1 MLPRLTSAVRFSYDG
16 PMCYSAQIRREWK
29 TFCSRLGVRIPL
41 SEYVDLYWTRA
52 HGQRVLLPKSLESL
66 FDDPR
71 DDEQRRGREALE
83 TYATQRA
90 GEIERELFALRQR
103 IAEADR
109 KLAANPSKSAAESR
123 RIAQDKTAQRLA
135 WLADLRRTASE
146 IKDARIY
153 PGWHV
158 PVIVREQGEKVLR
171 PMRYQC
177 RPAGKPASYD
187 LKYPGTYNARRDALG
202 GFWKGQ
208 FGVSHGVLAASSF
221 FENVRRE
228 DGSNVVLEFS
238 PQGLDEMLIAC
249 LWSRW
254 EAPGEAPL
262 LSFAV
267 ITDEPPPEIAAA
279 GHDRCV
285 IPLKPEH
292 LDAWLDPQGDLA
304 AMQAILDDRERPVYG
319 WRMAA

>member
-1 MLPRLTSAVRFSYDG
+1 
-16 PMCYSAQIRREWK
+16 MCYSAQIRREWK

-52 HGQRVLLPKSLESL
+52 EGQRVLLPQSLDRL

-71 DDEQRRGREALE
+71 DDEARRGREAVE
-83 TYATQRA
+83 AWRSRRT
-90 GEIERELFALRQR
+90 GEIEQELFELRQR
-103 IAEADR
+103 VAEAER
-109 KLAANPSKSAAESR
+109 KLAIKPTKSATESR
-123 RIAQDKTAQRLA
+123 RIAQDKTTQRLA
-135 WLADLRRTASE
+135 WLADLRRTEPAP
-146 IKDARIY
+146 KDARLY
-153 PGWHV
+153 PGWHA
-158 PVIVREQGEKVLR
+158 PVIAREGGEKVLK

-177 RPAGKPASYD
+177 RPAGKPAFYD
-187 LKYPGTYNARRDALG
+187 VKYPGTYNARRDALG

-208 FGVSHGVLAASSF
+208 FGVSHGVLVASSF
-221 FENVRRE
+221 YENVRRE

-238 PQGLDEMLIAC
+238 PEGLDEMLIAC

-254 EAPGEAPL
+254 EAPGAAPGEAPL
-262 LSFAV
+262 VSFAV

-292 LDAWLDPQGDLA
+292 LDAWLDPQGDLD
-304 AMQAILDDRERPVYG
+304 AMQAILDDRQRPVYG